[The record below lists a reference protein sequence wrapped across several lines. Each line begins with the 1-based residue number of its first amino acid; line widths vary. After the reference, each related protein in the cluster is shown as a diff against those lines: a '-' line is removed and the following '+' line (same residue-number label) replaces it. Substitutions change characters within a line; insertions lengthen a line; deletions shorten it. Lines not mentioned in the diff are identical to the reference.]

1 MSSAGT
7 HPADKNVD
15 VKLAHVGKDIEG
27 DEVVPKFVMPM
38 QTNRTNIRI
47 VVDPPGYS

>member
-7 HPADKNVD
+7 HPADENID
-15 VKLAHVGKDIEG
+15 VKLAHVGKNIEG
-27 DEVVPKFVMPM
+27 DEVVSKFVMPM

-47 VVDPPGYS
+47 VDPPGYS